1 MVIKQWLGG
10 FQEPHR
16 AASAYV
22 QRAQTLGITVM
33 LLELKHVNYTKNKHI
48 LIIKMQWLYQQ
59 QVFATSP
66 SQMEVSSIT
75 VNL

>member
-1 MVIKQWLGG
+1 MV
-10 FQEPHR
+10 
-16 AASAYV
+16 
-22 QRAQTLGITVM
+22 
-33 LLELKHVNYTKNKHI
+33 LELKHVNYTKNKHI